1 MLTWLEQLAGDVRYG
16 VRGLAR
22 TPGFTL
28 LAVLSLGLGI
38 MAVTA
43 IYSVLYAV
51 VLDPFPYKDVD
62 NLTSVRVSN
71 PAQRGGRTGYSTD
84 QFLEIRRAQHDLRR
98 RDRLDDQ
105 RRAVDRRTAIPQR
118 LRGNHGTFN
127 TFDVMGVPPLL
138 GRTPTAADAR
148 PGAEPVAVLGYRF
161 WQRQFGGDPNVLG
174 RQLRLND
181 INRTVIG
188 VMPKR
193 FMWRGADVYLPV
205 TFERGKIVEG
215 VRGVH
220 LLGRLKPGVTA
231 AQAEADLR
239 PIIADL
245 KQRYPTEFP
254 DQWRVG
260 LLPFTET
267 FPSSIGRD
275 IWVLLGAVALLL
287 LIACANV
294 SNLMLAR
301 ASARQREMTVRV
313 ALGASRRRLIRQ
325 LLTESLLLALTAG
338 VVGTALAYAGLPAI
352 LALVPPDTIP
362 DESEISLNTS
372 VLLFA
377 LAISALTS
385 IICGLAPALH
395 TAGRDLS
402 NAMREA
408 SRSLAGGSRQAITR
422 KVLVVAEIA
431 LSLVLLAGSS
441 VLLRTF
447 VDLGRID
454 LGAPPDRLLVF
465 RVPLAPQRY
474 PDATRRIAFFQE
486 LLPRIG
492 STPGVEAVAV
502 NSGLHPLGNMWL
514 PAEVVGYPAVSDPV
528 QTHHVSAGYTSA
540 LGIRLAA
547 GRLLTDGDV
556 ESAQRVAL
564 VNERFVRTRIPDRP
578 PLGQVVKLWRL
589 KDPPFNVANHSFQ
602 IVGVVHDTPNAGL
615 SEPTMPEIYVPFSVT
630 GTANA
635 VVVRTSGD
643 PADVTRSVVSQV
655 YAVDAAQPVTN
666 VTTRRAAA
674 QGRRVRDAAL
684 QPGAAVGVRDRRA
697 RPGGGGRLRRDVE
710 RGGAGAP
717 GDRRAHGARRG
728 CRHDRADDPRAR
740 RAAAARGHGDRP
752 ARQRGRGPLA
762 GRRGV
767 ARQRC
772 RSAGLRRGG
781 CAAHDRRAG
790 GVLLAGATGGPHRP
804 AAGDAGI
811 VRDQAVDFRR
821 KAASAIHRMTSAT
834 AFRLSRSRER
844 EAAVGSEHSSG
855 QP

>member
-1 MLTWLEQLAGDVRYG
+1 MLTWLEQLAGDIRYG

-22 TPGFTL
+22 TPGFTT
-28 LAVLSLGLGI
+28 LALLSLALGI

-51 VLDPFPYKDVD
+51 VLDPFPYKNVA

-84 QFLEIRRAQHDLRR
+84 QFLEIAERSTIFEGVIASTISDVLWTGNG
-98 RDRLDDQ
+98 D
-105 RRAVDRRTAIPQR
+105 PQR

-127 TFDVMGVPPLL
+127 TFDVMGVPPIL
-138 GRTPTAADAR
+138 GRTPAAADAR

-174 RQLRLND
+174 QQLRLND
-181 INRTVIG
+181 INRTIIG

-205 TFERGKIVEG
+205 TFERGKTVEG

-239 PIIADL
+239 PIITDL

-325 LLTESLLLALTAG
+325 LLTESLLLALAAG

-362 DESEISLNTS
+362 DEAEISLNTS

-385 IICGLAPALH
+385 VICGLAPALH

-447 VDLGRID
+447 VDLGRVE
-454 LGAPPDRLLVF
+454 LGTPPDRLLMF

-474 PDATRRIAFFQE
+474 PEAARRVAFFQD
-486 LLPRIG
+486 LLPRIKN
-492 STPGVEAVAV
+492 TPGVEAVAL
-502 NSGLHPLGNMWL
+502 NSGLHPLGNMTM
-514 PAEVVGYPAVSDPV
+514 PVEVAGYPAVSDPV
-528 QTHHVSAGYTSA
+528 QAHNVSADYTGT
-540 LGIRLAA
+540 LGIRLAS
-547 GRLLTDGDV
+547 GRLLTEADV
-556 ESAQRVAL
+556 ESAQRVIL
-564 VNERFVRTRIPDRP
+564 VNEQFVRTRIPDRP
-578 PLGQVVKLWRL
+578 PLGQMVKLWRL
-589 KDPPFNVANHSFQ
+589 KDPPFNVTNHSFQ
-602 IVGVVHDTPNAGL
+602 IVGVVHDTRNAGL
-615 SEPTMPEIYVPFSVT
+615 ADPTMPEVYLPYSITGFSNLVT
-630 GTANA
+630 
-635 VVVRTSGD
+635 VRTSGD
-643 PADVTRSVVSQV
+643 PAAATRSVISQV

-666 VTTRRAAA
+666 VATVAQVLKDEEFATPRFNLVLLSVFAIVGLALAVVGVYGVMSNAVAQERQEIGVRMALGADAGTIARMILARGARLLLVGTAVGLLASVAA
-674 QGRRVRDAAL
+674 GRWLAGAVWRVRGVDPLAFAAVAAL
-684 QPGAAVGVRDRRA
+684 LMVVGLLA
-697 RPGGGGRLRRDVE
+697 CYWP
-710 RGGAGAP
+710 
-717 GDRRAHGARRG
+717 
-728 CRHDRADDPRAR
+728 AR
-740 RAAAARGHGDRP
+740 RAARIDP
-752 ARQRGRGPLA
+752 
-762 GRRGV
+762 
-767 ARQRC
+767 
-772 RSAGLRRGG
+772 
-781 CAAHDRRAG
+781 
-790 GVLLAGATGGPHRP
+790 LLA
-804 AAGDAGI
+804 
-811 VRDQAVDFRR
+811 
-821 KAASAIHRMTSAT
+821 M
-834 AFRLSRSRER
+834 RE
-844 EAAVGSEHSSG
+844 S
-855 QP
+855 

>member
-51 VLDPFPYKDVD
+51 VLDPFPYKDVA

-84 QFLEIRRAQHDLRR
+84 QFLEIAERSTIFEGVIASTISDVLWTGNG
-98 RDRLDDQ
+98 D
-105 RRAVDRRTAIPQR
+105 PQR

-127 TFDVMGVPPLL
+127 TFDVMGVPPIL
-138 GRTPTAADAR
+138 GRTPAAADAR

-205 TFERGKIVEG
+205 TFERGKTVEG

-239 PIIADL
+239 PIITDL

-454 LGAPPDRLLVF
+454 LGVPPDRLLVF

-474 PDATRRIAFFQE
+474 PDATRRTAFFKE

-502 NSGLHPLGNMWL
+502 NSGLHPLGNMWM
-514 PAEVVGYPAVSDPV
+514 PAEVVGYPAISDPV
-528 QTHHVSAGYTSA
+528 QAHPVSAGYTRA

-589 KDPPFNVANHSFQ
+589 KDPPVQRRQSFLPDRRRRARHAQ
-602 IVGVVHDTPNAGL
+602 RRLVGADDARDLRAVQRDGDRERGDGADLRRPRRRDALGRESGL
-615 SEPTMPEIYVPFSVT
+615 RRGRRAT
-630 GTANA
+630 GHE
-635 VVVRTSGD
+635 RDDG
-643 PADVTRSVVSQV
+643 
-655 YAVDAAQPVTN
+655 
-666 VTTRRAAA
+666 RAAA

-710 RGGAGAP
+710 CGGAGAP
-717 GDRRAHGARRG
+717 GDRGAHGARRG

-740 RAAAARGHGDRP
+740 RASAARGDGDRP
-752 ARQRGRGPLA
+752 ARQRGRRPLA

-772 RSAGLRRGG
+772 RSPGLRRRG
-781 CAAHDRRAG
+781 CAPDDRRAG
-790 GVLLAGATGGPHRP
+790 GVLLAGATGCPHRP

-811 VRDQAVDFRR
+811 VMKSSYKEGQEIQEEYLFSEN
-821 KAASAIHRMTSAT
+821 KS
-834 AFRLSRSRER
+834 
-844 EAAVGSEHSSG
+844 EAPDSVFLM
-855 QP
+855 

>member
-51 VLDPFPYKDVD
+51 VLDPFPYKDID
-62 NLTSVRVSN
+62 KLTSVRVAS
-71 PAQRGGRTGYSTD
+71 PTQRFGRTGYSTD
-84 QFLEIRRAQHDLRR
+84 QFLEIAERSTGTVFEGVIASTISDVLWTGNG
-98 RDRLDDQ
+98 D
-105 RRAVDRRTAIPQR
+105 PQR

-127 TFDVMGVPPLL
+127 TFDLMGVPPIL
-138 GRTPTAADAR
+138 GRTPTADDAR

-161 WQRQFGGDPNVLG
+161 WQRQFNGDTSVLG

-181 INRTVIG
+181 INRTIIG

-205 TFERGKIVEG
+205 TFERGKVVEG

-220 LLGRLKPGVTA
+220 LLGRVKPGVTD

-239 PIIADL
+239 PIITDL

-260 LLPFTET
+260 LLRFTET

-294 SNLMLAR
+294 SNLLLAR

-325 LLTESLLLALTAG
+325 LLTESLLLALAAG

-352 LALVPPDTIP
+352 LALVPPNTIP
-362 DESEISLNTS
+362 DESEIALNKS
-372 VLLFA
+372 VLLFS

-422 KVLVVAEIA
+422 KALVVAEIA
-431 LSLVLLAGSS
+431 LALVLLAGSS

-447 VDLGRID
+447 IDLGRVDI
-454 LGAPPDRLLVF
+454 GAPPDRVLTF

-474 PDATRRIAFFQE
+474 PDAARRVAFFQD
-486 LLPRIG
+486 LLPRIKT
-492 STPGVEAVAV
+492 TPGVEAVAL
-502 NSGLHPLGNMWL
+502 NSGLHPLGNMSM
-514 PAEVVGYPAVSDPV
+514 PAEVMGYPAISDPV
-528 QTHHVSAGYTSA
+528 QAHHVNADYTKA
-540 LGIRLAA
+540 LGVRLAA
-547 GRLLTDGDV
+547 GRLLTEADV
-556 ESAQRVAL
+556 ESAQRVVL

-578 PLGQVVKLWRL
+578 PIGQVVKLWRL
-589 KDPPFNVANHSFQ
+589 KDPPFSVANHSFQ
-602 IVGVVHDTPNAGL
+602 IVGVVHDMPNAGL
-615 SEPTMPEIYVPFSVT
+615 SEPTMPEVYLPFTVAGISNLV
-630 GTANA
+630 A
-635 VVVRTSGD
+635 VRTHAE
-643 PADVTRSVVSQV
+643 PADVTRSVIGQV
-655 YAVDAAQPVTN
+655 YAADSAQPVTN
-666 VTTRRAAA
+666 VSTLEQLLKEMQFARPRFNLVLLSVFAIVGLVLAVVGVYGVMSNAVAQERQEIGVRMALGADAGAISRMILARGARLLLAGTAIGLLGSVAA
-674 QGRRVRDAAL
+674 GRWLAGAVWRVSGVDPLAFAGVAAL
-684 QPGAAVGVRDRRA
+684 LMIVGLAACYW
-697 RPGGGGRLRRDVE
+697 P
-710 RGGAGAP
+710 
-717 GDRRAHGARRG
+717 
-728 CRHDRADDPRAR
+728 AR
-740 RAAAARGHGDRP
+740 RASRTDP
-752 ARQRGRGPLA
+752 
-762 GRRGV
+762 
-767 ARQRC
+767 
-772 RSAGLRRGG
+772 
-781 CAAHDRRAG
+781 
-790 GVLLAGATGGPHRP
+790 LLA
-804 AAGDAGI
+804 
-811 VRDQAVDFRR
+811 
-821 KAASAIHRMTSAT
+821 M
-834 AFRLSRSRER
+834 RET
-844 EAAVGSEHSSG
+844 
-855 QP
+855 

>member
-51 VLDPFPYKDVD
+51 VLDPFPYKDID
-62 NLTSVRVSN
+62 KLTSVRVAS
-71 PAQRGGRTGYSTD
+71 PTQRFGRTGYSTD
-84 QFLEIRRAQHDLRR
+84 QFLEIAERSTGTVFEGVIASTISDVLWTGNG
-98 RDRLDDQ
+98 D
-105 RRAVDRRTAIPQR
+105 PQR

-127 TFDVMGVPPLL
+127 TFDLMGVPPIL
-138 GRTPTAADAR
+138 GRTPTADDAR

-161 WQRQFGGDPNVLG
+161 WQRQFNGDTSVLG

-181 INRTVIG
+181 INRTIIG

-205 TFERGKIVEG
+205 TFERGKVVEG

-220 LLGRLKPGVTA
+220 LLGRVKPGVTD

-239 PIIADL
+239 PIITDL

-260 LLPFTET
+260 LLRFTET

-294 SNLMLAR
+294 SNLLLAR

-325 LLTESLLLALTAG
+325 LLTESLLLALAAG

-352 LALVPPDTIP
+352 LALVPPNTIP
-362 DESEISLNTS
+362 DESEIALNKS
-372 VLLFA
+372 VLLFS

-422 KVLVVAEIA
+422 KALVVAEIA
-431 LSLVLLAGSS
+431 LALVLLAGSS

-447 VDLGRID
+447 IDLGRVDI
-454 LGAPPDRLLVF
+454 GAPPDRVLTF

-474 PDATRRIAFFQE
+474 PDAARRVAFFQD
-486 LLPRIG
+486 LLPRIKT
-492 STPGVEAVAV
+492 TPGVEAVAL
-502 NSGLHPLGNMWL
+502 NSGLHPLGNMSM
-514 PAEVVGYPAVSDPV
+514 PAEVMGYPAISDPV
-528 QTHHVSAGYTSA
+528 QAHHVNADYTKA
-540 LGIRLAA
+540 LGVRLAA
-547 GRLLTDGDV
+547 GRLLTEADV
-556 ESAQRVAL
+556 ESAQRVVL

-578 PLGQVVKLWRL
+578 PIGQVVKLWRL
-589 KDPPFNVANHSFQ
+589 KDPPFSVANHSFQ
-602 IVGVVHDTPNAGL
+602 IVGVVHDMPNAGL
-615 SEPTMPEIYVPFSVT
+615 SEPTMPEVYLPFTVAGLSNLV
-630 GTANA
+630 A
-635 VVVRTSGD
+635 VRTHAE
-643 PADVTRSVVSQV
+643 PADVTRSVIGQV
-655 YAVDAAQPVTN
+655 YAADSAQPVTN
-666 VTTRRAAA
+666 VSTLEQLLKEMQFARPRFNLVLLSVFAIVGLVLAVVGVYGVMSNAVAQERQEIGVRMALGADAGAISRMILARGARLLLAGTAIGLLGSVAA
-674 QGRRVRDAAL
+674 GRWLAGAVWRVSGVDPLAFAGVAAL
-684 QPGAAVGVRDRRA
+684 LMIVGLAACYW
-697 RPGGGGRLRRDVE
+697 P
-710 RGGAGAP
+710 
-717 GDRRAHGARRG
+717 
-728 CRHDRADDPRAR
+728 AR
-740 RAAAARGHGDRP
+740 RASRTDP
-752 ARQRGRGPLA
+752 
-762 GRRGV
+762 
-767 ARQRC
+767 
-772 RSAGLRRGG
+772 
-781 CAAHDRRAG
+781 
-790 GVLLAGATGGPHRP
+790 LLA
-804 AAGDAGI
+804 
-811 VRDQAVDFRR
+811 
-821 KAASAIHRMTSAT
+821 M
-834 AFRLSRSRER
+834 RET
-844 EAAVGSEHSSG
+844 
-855 QP
+855 